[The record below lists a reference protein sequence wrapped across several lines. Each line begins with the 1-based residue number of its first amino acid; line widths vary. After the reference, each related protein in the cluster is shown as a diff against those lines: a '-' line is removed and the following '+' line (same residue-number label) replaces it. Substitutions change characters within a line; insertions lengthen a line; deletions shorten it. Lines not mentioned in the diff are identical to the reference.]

1 MSVTGTTCFASC
13 LKYICPPAGYQSD
26 TASSNISGKGQES
39 PKKGSLKEY
48 VDKFSP
54 ETVQEMAR
62 IVSQE
67 AAQLIDMQASALFG
81 DYRQLQEQMQVLLLS
96 TTAKPLTFS
105 LNCAHCCA
113 NSTRGY
119 HAVMRLAQSVLDM

>member
-1 MSVTGTTCFASC
+1 MSRSC
-13 LKYICPPAGYQSD
+13 AGYQSD
-26 TASSNISGKGQES
+26 TASSNISGGGQAP
-39 PKKGSLKEY
+39 PKKGSLKDY

-81 DYRQLQEQMQVLLLS
+81 DYRQLQEQMQVKSCVLLFYLS
-96 TTAKPLTFS
+96 HELFES
-105 LNCAHCCA
+105 SFLLR
-113 NSTRGY
+113 NSILFRDP
-119 HAVMRLAQSVLDM
+119 HIHIHHSHIFWEPNLSAECK